1 MGFMDTIKGWFG
13 GNKEQI
19 DQGIDKAADVAKDK
33 VPDEHDAK
41 VDQVA
46 DKAKDVVDDMAGES
60 GPSEAGPSP
69 SRGRTGQ
76 PA

>member
-1 MGFMDTIKGWFG
+1 MGLMDTIKGWFG
-13 GNKEQI
+13 GNKDQI
-19 DQGIDKAADVAKDK
+19 DQGVDQAADAVKDK

-46 DKAKDVVDDMAGES
+46 DKAKDTLHGMADEPGS
-60 GPSEAGPSP
+60 SEPG
-69 SRGRTGQ
+69 GGQ

>member
-1 MGFMDTIKGWFG
+1 MGLMDTIKGWFG
-13 GNKEQI
+13 GNKDKI
-19 DQGIDKAADVAKDK
+19 DQGIDKAADAAKDK

-46 DKAKDVVDDMAGES
+46 DTAKDTLHGMAGES
-60 GPSEAGPSP
+60 GPTEPGSVP
-69 SRGRTGQ
+69 

>member
-1 MGFMDTIKGWFG
+1 MGLMDTIKGWFG
-13 GNKEQI
+13 GNKDKI
-19 DQGIDKAADVAKDK
+19 DQGIDKAADAAKDK

-46 DKAKDVVDDMAGES
+46 ETAKDTLHGLAGES
-60 GPSEAGPSP
+60 GPTEPGS
-69 SRGRTGQ
+69 GQ

>member
-13 GNKEQI
+13 GHK
-19 DQGIDKAADVAKDK
+19 DQVDEGIDKAADAVKDK

-46 DKAKDVVDDMAGES
+46 DKAKDTLHGMAGDS
-60 GPSEAGPSP
+60 GPSEPGAG
-69 SRGRTGQ
+69 Q
-76 PA
+76 QA

>member
-13 GNKEQI
+13 GNKDQI
-19 DQGIDKAADVAKDK
+19 DQGIDKAADAVKDK
-33 VPDEHDAK
+33 VPDQHDAK

-46 DKAKDVVDDMAGES
+46 DKAKDTLHDIAGES
-60 GPSEAGPSP
+60 GPSEPGS
-69 SRGRTGQ
+69 GQ

>member
-1 MGFMDTIKGWFG
+1 MGLMDTIKGWFG
-13 GNKEQI
+13 GNKAQLE
-19 DQGIDKAADVAKDK
+19 QGIDKSADVVKDK

-46 DKAKDVVDDMAGES
+46 DKAKDVIGDRSGES
-60 GPSEAGPSP
+60 GPNEPGP
-69 SRGRTGQ
+69 GQ

>member
-1 MGFMDTIKGWFG
+1 MGLMDTIKGWFG
-13 GNKEQI
+13 GNKDQI
-19 DQGIDKAADVAKDK
+19 DQGIDKAADAAKDK

-46 DKAKDVVDDMAGES
+46 DKAKDALHDMTDEPGTSQPGA
-60 GPSEAGPSP
+60 SP
-69 SRGRTGQ
+69 